1 MNEDILSSGFVG
13 EDIPADKDRYTDI
26 KEFYI
31 SSSGYS
37 RLYQCRRYGKLHILK
52 CLQPLYIVQD
62 LYDQLLQKEFNIGYQ
77 LEHSHICRTLGWGKN
92 ELLGNCILLEY
103 IDGVTLKT
111 FMEQGKLTRLLACK
125 FITEICNALQ
135 YIHSKQ
141 IVHRDLKPSN
151 ILITHNGYNV
161 KLIDFGLSDCDDYGI
176 LKLPAGTRK
185 YLAPEQLTTPRGL
198 DCRIDIYSLGVI
210 IGEMAALLKDKP
222 LTAIARKC
230 TQQDPGKRYSS
241 AAEIV
246 EALKEKSFRTVY
258 KYTAVI
264 VVLLGMSAWFL
275 PYPFAANTYVGENTV
290 SRIYTN
296 LSVSSSGQYSLLK
309 ERNRINRQTGY
320 FKADRRQMEA
330 DSLQMWRTLK
340 RELNREFPTPEL
352 RQSLSYQ
359 RRLADLQ
366 TQTEQTMTAIRH
378 RLEEI

>member
-1 MNEDILSSGFVG
+1 MNEDILSSGFIG
-13 EDIPADKDRYTDI
+13 EDIPADKDVFTEIR
-26 KEFYI
+26 EFYV
-31 SSSGYS
+31 SPTGYS
-37 RLYQCRRYGKLHILK
+37 RLYQCRRHGKLHVLK

-77 LEHSHICRTLGWGKN
+77 LEHSHICRTLGWEKN

-111 FMEQGKLTRLLACK
+111 FMEQGKLTRSLACK

-185 YLAPEQLTTPRGL
+185 YLAPEQLTAPAGL

-210 IGEMAALLKDKP
+210 IGEMADLLKDRQ
-222 LTAIARKC
+222 LAAIARKC
-230 TQQDPGKRYSS
+230 TRENPNDRYSS
-241 AAEIV
+241 ALEIV
-246 EALKEKSFRTVY
+246 EALKERGFRTVY
-258 KYTAVI
+258 KYAAI
-264 VVLLGMSAWFL
+264 VAVLLAVSVWFL
-275 PYPFAANTYVGENTV
+275 QYPFAANTFVGETTV
-290 SRIYTN
+290 SRVYTN
-296 LSVSSSGQYSLLK
+296 LSVGTSEQNILLE
-309 ERNRINRQTGY
+309 ERLRMSQHLDRFKTDPRQLT
-320 FKADRRQMEA
+320 A
-330 DSLQMWRTLK
+330 DSLRMQATLK
-340 RELNREFPTPEL
+340 KALNREYPTPEL
-352 RQSLSYQ
+352 KHSPGYK

-366 TQTEQTMTAIRH
+366 AQAEKVVGEMR
-378 RLEEI
+378 RGD